1 MLTKESKMRI
11 LENFYAIDYTLF
23 GKPVTKIETC
33 CPATINEYVT
43 VKGALLSVMIE
54 MNKLVDHIPNEISN
68 KNITSKDL
76 KYMAR
81 ESARLARENAKLLV
95 STDKGKEDIKRE
107 LRESLFENE
116 DGSSVE
122 DLVQEKI
129 RTKTFGLALDNL
141 LVARTINESLSHNNL
156 NEVEGVILE
165 DAYKVLRDSLVE
177 LAIFIDDYASLTK

>member
-23 GKPVTKIETC
+23 GKSVNKIDTC

-54 MNKLVDHIPNEISN
+54 MYKLVDHIPSDVSD
-68 KNITSKDL
+68 NITSVDL
-76 KYMAR
+76 RYMAR
-81 ESARLARENAKLLV
+81 ESASLARENAQMLV
-95 STDKGKEDIKRE
+95 STSKGKEDIKRE
-107 LRESLFENE
+107 LRESLAEGGDN
-116 DGSSVE
+116 SSVE

-129 RTKTFGLALDNL
+129 RTKTFSLALDNL
-141 LVARTINESLSHNNL
+141 LIARTISEAVSHKKL
-156 NEVEGVILE
+156 NSVEGTILE

-177 LAIFIDDYASLTK
+177 IAVFIDEYASITR

>member
-23 GKPVTKIETC
+23 GKSINKVETC

-54 MNKLVDHIPNEISN
+54 MNKLVNHIPQEI
-68 KNITSKDL
+68 IGHQVYSKDL
-76 KYMAR
+76 RKMAR

-95 STDKGKEDIKRE
+95 ATDKGKEDIKKE
-107 LRESLFENE
+107 LREAVAENK
-116 DGSSVE
+116 GTTVE

-129 RTKTFGLALDNL
+129 REKTFSLALDNL
-141 LVARTINESLSHNNL
+141 LIARTVNESMYYNNL
-156 NEVEGVILE
+156 NAVEGTILE

-177 LAIFIDDYASLTK
+177 LAIFIDEYASITR